1 MVRRC
6 AAAYTLFAC
15 LCVLFGCGKSDPGAT
30 GPKVTYEQHCA
41 KCHAQAGEPGGPS
54 RGGSKGP
61 KLETKRSA
69 DWLADYIRDP
79 KSKKPDSKMPAFA
92 GTIPEDQIQE
102 LAGYLAAK
110 K

>member
-6 AAAYTLFAC
+6 VAAYALFAA
-15 LCVLFGCGKSDPGAT
+15 LCAPSGCGKSEPPAT
-30 GPKVTYEQHCA
+30 GPQATYDQHCA

-61 KLETKRSA
+61 KLETKRPA

-79 KSKKPDSKMPAFA
+79 KSKKPDSKMPAFG
-92 GTIPEDQIQE
+92 GTIPDDRITE
-102 LAGYLAAK
+102 LAAHLAAK